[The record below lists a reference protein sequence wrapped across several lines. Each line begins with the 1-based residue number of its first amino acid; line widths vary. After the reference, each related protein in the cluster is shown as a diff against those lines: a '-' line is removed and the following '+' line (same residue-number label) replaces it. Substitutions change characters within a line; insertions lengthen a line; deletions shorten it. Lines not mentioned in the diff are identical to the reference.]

1 MAISDSVS
9 APSSIKK
16 VNEGMRLCLLHFNS
30 WTASHVRRNG
40 NMVARQLAKHAKLVD
55 DCTVW
60 VEDTPFVSKQ
70 VLMDVI
76 VEVGRVWLELPSPII
91 LLNQIQAEIG
101 RASCRER
108 V

>member
-30 WTASHVRRNG
+30 WTASHVGRNG

-55 DCTVW
+55 DYTVW

-76 VEVGRVWLELPSPII
+76 STDNCP
-91 LLNQIQAEIG
+91 NQ
-101 RASCRER
+101 
-108 V
+108 